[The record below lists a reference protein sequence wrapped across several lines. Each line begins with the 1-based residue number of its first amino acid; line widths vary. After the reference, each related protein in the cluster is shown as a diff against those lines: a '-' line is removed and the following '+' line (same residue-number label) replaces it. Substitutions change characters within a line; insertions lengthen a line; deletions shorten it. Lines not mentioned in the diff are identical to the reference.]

1 MRHNTFP
8 LATRDGL
15 HLHVNHW
22 HADHPPRAVVM
33 LSHGMAEHG
42 LRYAHLAESLVTAG
56 FDLYALDQR
65 GHGQSATQGV
75 LGHYADEG
83 GWDKVVGDLASL
95 NHHIRQRYPQT
106 PIFLFG
112 HSMGSYI
119 GMAYLL
125 GHSCSLQG
133 AMLSGS
139 NYQPV
144 ALYRAARLIAGFER
158 WRLGPKGRSK
168 VIDFL
173 SFGSFNKAFKPNRT
187 AFDWL
192 SRDAAEVDKYVTD
205 PLCGFVCTTQLWC
218 DLLDGLQYITPVEN
232 LAQIDADLPL
242 LVIGGSRDPV
252 SDGKRLGDLA
262 GALREAGLRDVQ
274 LKIYPE
280 ARHELLNESNRDEV
294 TAHLIDWLQQALS
307 QGRKPSKE
315 CP

>member
-8 LATRDGL
+8 LATRDSL

-22 HADHPPRAVVM
+22 HADQPPRAVVM

-42 LRYAHLAESLVTAG
+42 LRYAHLAESLVAAG

-133 AMLSGS
+133 AVLSGS

-192 SRDAAEVDKYVTD
+192 SRDAAQVDKYVTD

-262 GALREAGLRDVQ
+262 GALREGGVRDVQ

-294 TAHLIDWLQQALS
+294 TTHLIDWLQQALS
-307 QGRKPSKE
+307 QGRSPIKE